1 MEKLLTIQD
10 ISSITGLSP
19 YTLRYYENIGLLCEI
34 ERDENGYRKYSEN
47 DILCIDFLIM
57 LRNTEMP
64 IRDMK
69 EFADL
74 RRQGESTVT
83 ERREL
88 LETHQENVLNQIK
101 QVENSLIKINEKID
115 YYKNLEEKV
124 KQSN

>member
-34 ERDENGYRKYSEN
+34 ERDENGYRKYSKN

-64 IRDMK
+64 VRDMK
-69 EFADL
+69 KFADL
-74 RRQGESTVT
+74 RRQGDSTVT

-88 LETHQENVLNQIK
+88 LEAHQENVLNQIK
-101 QVENSLIKINEKID
+101 QLENSLTKINEKVD